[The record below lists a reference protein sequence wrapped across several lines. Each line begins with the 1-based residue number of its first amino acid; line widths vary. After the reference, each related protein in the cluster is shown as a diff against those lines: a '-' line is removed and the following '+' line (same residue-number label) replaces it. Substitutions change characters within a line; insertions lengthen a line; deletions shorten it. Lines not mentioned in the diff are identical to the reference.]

1 MQGPI
6 VDLVLLMLLVLFFG
20 MEQRRRP
27 QIYFRFWFVGW
38 IFVFLSY
45 VVWAVQGAPA
55 TVLRVQNA
63 VCFDFLLLGLLTF
76 LMAPVATDHSL
87 RKIMLCGLAIGG
99 VAMIIVDTQDFI
111 AIPRLLLAAGVMLL
125 EAVSLSVGYAL
136 LPHRWPVVRRVVLG
150 ICVVYGVAL
159 TSYALLT
166 PATNLD
172 DSVVVEVL
180 LCAAVLYARSAGGR
194 SASRWAGT
202 LGFAAWAAFY
212 LLNIW
217 PHGPAWLAKV
227 LDEFWNFPKYFVG
240 VSMVLKVF
248 EDSAADKARMAET
261 FRDLYED
268 FRVLY
273 DTHPHPMWICDGRK
287 GHLLTA
293 NEAAVKEYGYN
304 LEEFKAMRMADLEV
318 PGDMETEEFESMLDE
333 PTDGARVRHRHKDGQ
348 VVWVNVVEREIMYV
362 GQKARLVIAR
372 NVTERVKLDREL
384 SYRAQHDVLTGLPNR
399 QLLDERLDQCLQ
411 SSRVEDRRAAVLTV
425 DVDHFKMINDTY
437 GHLVGDECLKEVAA
451 RLKSKIRKVDT
462 IARTGGEEFTAI
474 VSGLSKASDAEK
486 VAASLMRVFEAP
498 VELAFGALGV
508 TVSIGVAVYP
518 DDATDATT
526 LRRLSDE
533 AMYRAKRAGRNRA
546 AYASDKTP
554 VLDFKKPEAAETPRR
569 GALSGE

>member
-1 MQGPI
+1 MQGPV

-20 MEQRRRP
+20 LQQRRRP
-27 QIYFRFWFVGW
+27 QVYFRFWFAGW
-38 IFVFLSY
+38 ILVFFSY
-45 VVWAVQGAPA
+45 VVWAVQDVPEAL
-55 TVLRVQNA
+55 VRVQNA
-63 VCFDFLLLGLLTF
+63 VCFDFLLLGVLTF
-76 LMAPVATDHSL
+76 IVSLVASEHGL
-87 RKIMLCGLAIGG
+87 RRIILSGLAIAGS
-99 VAMIIVDTQDFI
+99 VIIIVDTQEFL
-111 AIPRLLLAAGVMLL
+111 AIPRLLLVVGVLVCQGI
-125 EAVSLSVGYAL
+125 AFYTAYTL
-136 LPHRWPVVRRVVLG
+136 LPERWKLRRGMILT
-150 ICVVYGVAL
+150 ICVVYGA
-159 TSYALLT
+159 ALLAYVLMT
-166 PATNLD
+166 SATNLD
-172 DSVVVEVL
+172 TVVVVEAL
-180 LCAAVLYARSAGGR
+180 LCAAGLYSGSARRRNLSG
-194 SASRWAGT
+194 WAGT
-202 LGFAAWAAFY
+202 VGFAAWAAFDP
-212 LLNIW
+212 LSIHAGN
-217 PHGPAWLAKV
+217 PAS
-227 LDEFWNFPKYFVG
+227 LDKILYEFWNFPKYFVG
-240 VSMVLKVF
+240 FSMILKVF
-248 EDSAADKARMAET
+248 EDTADDKARMAET

-268 FRVLY
+268 FRLLY
-273 DTHPHPMWICDGRK
+273 NTHPHPMWIRDDGK
-287 GHLLTA
+287 GWLLTA
-293 NEAAVKEYGYN
+293 NEAALKEYGYS
-304 LEEFKAMRMADLEV
+304 LQEFQAMRMAELEV
-318 PGDMETEEFESMLDE
+318 PGDIEAEEFESMLDE
-333 PTDGARVRHRHKDGQ
+333 PTEGARVRHRHKDSR
-348 VVWVNVVEREIMYV
+348 VVWVSVVEREIMYL
-362 GQKARLVIAR
+362 GKKARLVIAR
-372 NVTERVKLDREL
+372 NVTERLKLDREL

-399 QLLDERLDQCLQ
+399 QLLEERLDQCLQ
-411 SSRVEDRRAAVLTV
+411 SCRVEDRRAAVLTV